1 MRADYREHRVRVGCF
16 GEVMGSLTRGVILS
30 HWIDFH
36 GAFLAVTGVE
46 RKACS
51 VGCICIKIWQ
61 LPSFTDI
68 LCNYIYFGQFFSKTE
83 TLEWLT
89 V

>member
-51 VGCICIKIWQ
+51 VGCMH
-61 LPSFTDI
+61 
-68 LCNYIYFGQFFSKTE
+68 
-83 TLEWLT
+83 
-89 V
+89 